1 MKSSSLALP
10 LPLQTSSR
18 GGEEGDEEEEEE
30 EEECHNDDAGEPPR
44 WRGAAQRRIARAGTT
59 QTAPTAGTAGW

>member
-1 MKSSSLALP
+1 MKPSSLALP

-30 EEECHNDDAGEPPR
+30 ERHNDDAGEPLH
-44 WRGAAQRRIARAGTT
+44 WRGAAWRRIARAGTT
-59 QTAPTAGTAGW
+59 QTAPTAGTAGR